1 MTNDVDSCYIAL
13 SARILQ
19 MEEGEEFTLSDVVAF
34 ERLPEGKLRIYQV
47 GDPQNEEVV
56 QFLGWTA

>member
-1 MTNDVDSCYIAL
+1 
-13 SARILQ
+13 

-56 QFLGWTA
+56 QFLGWAA

>member
-1 MTNDVDSCYIAL
+1 MPNDLDTCYKVL
-13 SARILQ
+13 SARILE

-56 QFLGWTA
+56 QFLGWVA

>member
-1 MTNDVDSCYIAL
+1 MPNDLDTCYKAL
-13 SARILQ
+13 SARILE

-56 QFLGWTA
+56 QFLGWAA